1 MMSDLLAVAVEW
13 LAATGAPNWLVLVAL
28 VTNLS
33 FWSRRVRARVGPLL
47 DRVLTGD
54 PKARVVETPD
64 DDDPRE

>member
-1 MMSDLLAVAVEW
+1 MSDMLAVAVEW
-13 LAATGAPNWLVLVAL
+13 LAATGAPNWLVLLAL

-47 DRVLTGD
+47 DRYLSADSNAGGA
-54 PKARVVETPD
+54 KTP

>member
-1 MMSDLLAVAVEW
+1 MMTTDPLAVAVEW

-47 DRVLTGD
+47 DRVLAGD
-54 PKARVVETPD
+54 STARNAEPP

>member
-1 MMSDLLAVAVEW
+1 MTNLVAVAMEW

-47 DRVLTGD
+47 DRYLAGD
-54 PKARVVETPD
+54 STARVAETPD
-64 DDDPRE
+64 DDPRE

>member
-33 FWSRRVRARVGPLL
+33 FWSRRVRARIGPLL
-47 DRVLTGD
+47 DRYLSGD
-54 PKARVVETPD
+54 SNSGGAKTPD
-64 DDDPRE
+64 DAPRE